1 MSRCSS
7 SRRHVAFDRT
17 AAGLAV
23 GGGLGAVIAAL
34 MVKSLPIMALRWLV
48 AAVALYVAQDFL
60 RNAVLRDFRLEDHPI
75 SRVGTHLMWDA
86 GGAVGDDD
94 YSALDLAA
102 SFLALTPR

>member
-1 MSRCSS
+1 MPFSRPYGKSTITAPVSSCSHCIGRGRL
-7 SRRHVAFDRT
+7 SRS
-17 AAGLAV
+17 
-23 GGGLGAVIAAL
+23 
-34 MVKSLPIMALRWLV
+34 M
-48 AAVALYVAQDFL
+48 
-60 RNAVLRDFRLEDHPI
+60 RDFRLEDHPI

>member
-1 MSRCSS
+1 MSNDITAF
-7 SRRHVAFDRT
+7 SRTTRRSVLRAL
-17 AAGLAV
+17 GLAGV
-23 GGGLGAVIAAL
+23 
-34 MVKSLPIMALRWLV
+34 WT
-48 AAVALYVAQDFL
+48 
-60 RNAVLRDFRLEDHPI
+60 LRDFRLEDHPI

>member
-1 MSRCSS
+1 MYLLDTNVVSELRK
-7 SRRHVAFDRT
+7 
-17 AAGLAV
+17 V
-23 GGGLGAVIAAL
+23 GSGRADSNV
-34 MVKSLPIMALRWLV
+34 
-48 AAVALYVAQDFL
+48 
-60 RNAVLRDFRLEDHPI
+60 VLRDFRLEDHPI

>member
-1 MSRCSS
+1 MINKTVTR
-7 SRRHVAFDRT
+7 D
-17 AAGLAV
+17 
-23 GGGLGAVIAAL
+23 
-34 MVKSLPIMALRWLV
+34 V
-48 AAVALYVAQDFL
+48 AAT
-60 RNAVLRDFRLEDHPI
+60 RKHLRDFRLEDHPI